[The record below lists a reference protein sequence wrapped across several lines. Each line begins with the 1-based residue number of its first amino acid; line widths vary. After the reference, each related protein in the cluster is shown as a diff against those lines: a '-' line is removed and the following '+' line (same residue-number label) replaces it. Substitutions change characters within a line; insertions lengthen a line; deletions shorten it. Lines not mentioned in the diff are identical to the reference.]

1 FALEPPQHWLCSEE
15 RRGAPRPGDQPGRA
29 RQHARGWRSG
39 RDQKSS
45 KPPHGPEGDKK
56 REPEA
61 EGAESEDHAA
71 RFRRLPLGLSGSKSG
86 GTTFSSARTTRSVG
100 FQPGLPKRRK
110 VLSKGRSA
118 FSAIFTLLSFS
129 RS

>member
-61 EGAESEDHAA
+61 EGAESGDHAA
-71 RFRRLPLGLSGSKSG
+71 LRLRLRGVNSVV
-86 GTTFSSARTTRSVG
+86 RNSVG
-100 FQPGLPKRRK
+100 SSSMPAFRAA
-110 VLSKGRSA
+110 LS
-118 FSAIFTLLSFS
+118 I
-129 RS
+129 